1 VLFFIELGSRCV
13 HLAGCSAHPS
23 SDWVTQHARQLT
35 WTWAERKEPIRFLIR
50 DRDQKFAAGFDEVF
64 RSDDIEVIRTPF
76 RAPQANGVA
85 ERFVRTIRSECL
97 DWLLIL
103 DQEHLERVLRVF
115 IDHYNV
121 HRPHR
126 ALGLIPPEP
135 PQPTP
140 PTWCG
145 GHIQRRDRLG
155 GVIHEYAIAA

>member
-1 VLFFIELGSRCV
+1 M
-13 HLAGCSAHPS
+13 
-23 SDWVTQHARQLT
+23 
-35 WTWAERKEPIRFLIR
+35 
-50 DRDQKFAAGFDEVF
+50 
-64 RSDDIEVIRTPF
+64 
-76 RAPQANGVA
+76 
-85 ERFVRTIRSECL
+85 RTIRSECL

-103 DQEHLERVLRVF
+103 DQDHLERVLRVF

-140 PTWCG
+140 PPWCG

-155 GVIHEYAIAA
+155 GVIHEYAIAV